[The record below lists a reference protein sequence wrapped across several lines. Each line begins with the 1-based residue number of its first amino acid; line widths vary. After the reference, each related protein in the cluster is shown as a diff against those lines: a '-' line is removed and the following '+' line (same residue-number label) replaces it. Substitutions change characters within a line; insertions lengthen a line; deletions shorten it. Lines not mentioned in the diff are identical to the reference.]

1 MTYHY
6 MWLIAAMACAT
17 AQLLPRLD
25 AAAAMAC

>member
-6 MWLIAAMACAT
+6 MWLIAAMACA
-17 AQLLPRLD
+17 AARLPRLD